1 MVWVKSMKT
10 LKKTTIKN
18 QQHQQKKKQKPR
30 KPWIAGLEVDSQKQG
45 KLGLELGSCEFDH
58 QNQEDV
64 GIYPA
69 KIQILK
75 YQN

>member
-10 LKKTTIKN
+10 LKKNYN
-18 QQHQQKKKQKPR
+18 QKPAAPAKKKQKPR